1 MQRNYGRDTGELYKP
16 DSMSFS
22 GGGGRGLSGSSG
34 SLNPWILVGISAL
47 VLIAGLIFG
56 LLFKRRG

>member
-16 DSMSFS
+16 DSMSF

-34 SLNPWILVGISAL
+34 SLNSWILVGISAL